1 MTRVVVLGGGL
12 AGVLAAVALTRH
24 ADEVVV
30 LETDHYPASPRPRRG
45 LPQSHHNHV
54 LVTGG
59 IRALDR
65 LLPGVV
71 DDLLDAG
78 AHRRNMPGD
87 CLIFSGEGWFHRVR
101 TEADLIACSRPLLD
115 EVVRRHAGIEVV
127 QGVTAT
133 GLTGDAGKVTGVHIS
148 AEIRR
153 PGRGHAGRL
162 AELRTTT
169 GTPLS
174 DLPQIART
182 GSVRADLVVDATGR
196 RSQAPGWLAAL
207 GVSPV
212 EEVSVPSG
220 VSYATRLY
228 EGPGDIPAVM
238 VHPKY
243 TPARGGT
250 LFPIEGGRWIVTMT
264 GDPPLDEAGF
274 LAYARE
280 LRDPVIADL
289 IAKAKPVG
297 PIRPCHDTANRRRRF
312 EDVTLPE
319 GFLAVG
325 DSVVTVNPVYS
336 HGMSVAAMTAVRI
349 AEEGPSQRAVAEVAD
364 RSWRMAVAA
373 PRKGGDAKVGR
384 AMLSSPGLAAELFH
398 GQALIPAVRDH
409 HAVFRAM
416 VDDPVEP
423 LTAEQ
428 AISQFAWAR

>member
-1 MTRVVVLGGGL
+1 MNRVVVLGGGL

-115 EVVRRHAGIEVV
+115 EVVRRHAGIEVTE
-127 QGVTAT
+127 GVRAI
-133 GLTGDAGKVTGVHIS
+133 GLTGDAGKVTGVRV
-148 AEIRR
+148 A
-153 PGRGHAGRL
+153 AGEARL
-162 AELRTTT
+162 RATT
-169 GTPLS
+169 GATLG
-174 DLPQIART
+174 DLPDIIRT
-182 GSVRADLVVDATGR
+182 GMIGADLVVDATGR
-196 RSQAPGWLAAL
+196 RSQAPAWLSAL
-207 GVSPV
+207 GVPGI
-212 EEVSVPSG
+212 EEVRVPSG

-274 LAYARE
+274 LAYARD

-289 IAKAKPVG
+289 IAKARPVG

-312 EDVTLPE
+312 EDVELPE

-364 RSWRMAVAA
+364 RSWRMAVAE
-373 PRKGGDAKVGR
+373 PRKGGNAKVGR
-384 AMLSSPGLAAELFH
+384 AVLSSPGLAAEVFH

-416 VDDPVEP
+416 VEDLAEP

>member
-1 MTRVVVLGGGL
+1 MTRAVVLGGGL

-30 LETDHYPASPRPRRG
+30 LESDRYPAGPRPRRG

-54 LVTGG
+54 LMTGG
-59 IRALDR
+59 IRALDE

-71 DDLLDAG
+71 DDLLTAG
-78 AHRRNMPGD
+78 AHRRNLPGD

-115 EVVRRHAGIEVV
+115 EVIRRHAGIEVNE
-127 QGVTAT
+127 GVRAV
-133 GLTGDAGKVTGVHIS
+133 GLTGDAEKVTGV
-148 AEIRR
+148 R
-153 PGRGHAGRL
+153 
-162 AELRTTT
+162 T
-169 GTPLS
+169 GTGAL
-174 DLPQIART
+174 L
-182 GSVRADLVVDATGR
+182 GADLVVDATGR

-207 GVSPV
+207 GVPPV
-212 EEVSVPSG
+212 EEVTVPSG
-220 VSYATRLY
+220 VAYATRLY
-228 EGPGDIPAVM
+228 EGSGDVPAVM

-243 TPARGGT
+243 SPARGGT

-289 IAKAKPVG
+289 IEKAEPAG
-297 PIRPCHDTANRRRRF
+297 PIRPCHDTANRRRYF
-312 EDVTLPE
+312 ENAQLPE

-325 DSVVTVNPVYS
+325 DSLVTVNPVFS
-336 HGMSVAAMTAVRI
+336 HGMSVAAMSAVRI
-349 AEEGPSQRAVAEVAD
+349 AEEGPSQRAAAEVAD
-364 RSWRMAVAA
+364 RSWRMAVAE
-373 PRKGGDAKVGR
+373 PRKGGNAKVGR
-384 AMLSSPGLAAELFH
+384 AVLSSAGLAAELFH

-409 HAVFRAM
+409 QAVFRAM
-416 VDDPVEP
+416 VDDLVEP